1 MAEATIV
8 LLNDNTTIHREIVD
22 SIVNL
27 KKTNALPR
35 LIFELSSHKVQGV
48 MAGLVDSELV
58 DGVLRG
64 ERRALARALSLVE
77 SSAVEDRDAATELLE
92 ALHAHRV
99 QARRIGI
106 TGSPGVGKSTLI
118 ERWGTTMAEAGHKL
132 AVLAVDPSSR
142 KSGGSILGDKTRMP
156 QLSNHEN
163 VFVRPS
169 PSRTALGG
177 ATTSMRESILVC
189 EAAGF
194 DTIVVETVGVG
205 QSESEVADMV
215 DLFVLLVLPNA
226 GDEVQGIKRGIME
239 MADVVLVT
247 KLDIDAQQ
255 SLVAVATYTSALRLM
270 LPSQPQWT
278 SPVIG
283 VSAYDGTGLD
293 AFTASIDAYFA
304 AERQPLVAQRRAL
317 QRITWFDAAV
327 REHVV
332 SSVLSSPAVRDRMT
346 TMKAA
351 IDADA
356 VTPSGAIRS
365 LLSSLHITTSG
376 AL

>member
-1 MAEATIV
+1 MHSRA
-8 LLNDNTTIHREIVD
+8 
-22 SIVNL
+22 
-27 KKTNALPR
+27 
-35 LIFELSSHKVQGV
+35 
-48 MAGLVDSELV
+48 DSELV
-58 DGVLRG
+58 EGVLRS

-77 SSAVEDRDAATELLE
+77 SSVDEDRDAATELLE
-92 ALHAHRV
+92 VLHPHRV
-99 QARRIGI
+99 EARRIGI

-118 ERWGTTMAEAGHKL
+118 ETWGTTMAEAGHKL

-226 GDEVQGIKRGIME
+226 GDEVQGIKRGVME

-247 KLDIDAQQ
+247 KSDIDKQQ

-270 LPSQPQWT
+270 LPSQPEWT

-293 AFTASIDAYFA
+293 VFTATIDKYFA
-304 AERQPLVAQRRAL
+304 AERQPLVAERRAL
-317 QRITWFDAAV
+317 QRRAWFDAAL

-332 SSVLSSPAVRDRMT
+332 SSVLSSPNVLTRIRAIT
-346 TMKAA
+346 AA

-365 LLSSLHITTSG
+365 LLSSLHITISE
-376 AL
+376 AS